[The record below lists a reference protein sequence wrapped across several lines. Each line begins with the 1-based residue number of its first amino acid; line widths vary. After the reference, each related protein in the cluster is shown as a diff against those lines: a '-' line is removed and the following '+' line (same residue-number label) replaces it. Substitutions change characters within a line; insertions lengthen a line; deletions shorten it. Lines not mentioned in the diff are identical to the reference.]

1 MPAIIKTAYGA
12 SASTGKANSA
22 QGELSFAASND
33 TLWIGKGSNNQVAI
47 GGSGKFT
54 TLDTNQTISGTK
66 TFTNTI
72 SGSISG
78 NAATASTWATSRN
91 ITIGNST
98 QSVNGGA
105 NVTYSL
111 AAIGAVSLSLNSAQ
125 IYVGS
130 GLNTATAVSVSGD
143 ATLSNSGALTIAN
156 NAITTAKISNSNV
169 TLPKIQNIAGLSVLC
184 NPTAST
190 DAVDVI
196 TGSAQYQV
204 LQIDSK
210 GTLELTWNTIKTG
223 SIDNNAVTVA
233 KIEDVAGRGILGR
246 NATTAGDLS
255 EISAS
260 AAGQFLQSTS
270 TGLTWSGTVDGTSST
285 IKLNGNDAALPTL
298 PINEDLEFTELY
310 YIPNDNSL
318 YGVRGNST
326 AGLGSSN
333 LVLLTGG
340 TDIVM
345 YSDAAPEAEDT
356 YLILSATKKMSL
368 TRVRYLLGAGT
379 CTDAKLKRKSGANTN
394 DIVTFSVSTTE
405 ATTTSLDST
414 YKEIGVG
421 DKLIFN
427 PGTLSSGTTPEDL
440 VIQIEYVA
448 GSEGSN

>member
-78 NAATASTWATSRN
+78 NAATASTWATARN

-111 AAIGAVSLSLNSAQ
+111 ASIGAVSLSLTSGQ

-156 NAITTAKISNSNV
+156 NAITTAKILNSNV
-169 TLPKIQNIAGLSVLC
+169 TLGKIQNVSALSVLG
-184 NPTAST
+184 NG
-190 DAVDVI
+190 DATSGAVGAI
-196 TGSAQYQV
+196 AGTAQYQV

-210 GTLELTWNTIKTG
+210 GTLQLAWNTIKTG
-223 SIDNNAVTVA
+223 SIDDNAVTVA
-233 KIEDVAGRGILGR
+233 KIEEVAGRGILGR

-255 EISAS
+255 EITAS
-260 AAGQFLQSTS
+260 ADGQFLQSTS
-270 TGLTWSGTVDGTSST
+270 TGLEWNSTVDGTVSV
-285 IKLNGNDAALPTL
+285 IELNGDSGALAGPPTSQGL
-298 PINEDLEFTELY
+298 QFTELY
-310 YIPNDNSL
+310 YVPTTNRL
-318 YGVRGNST
+318 FGVKGNST
-326 AGLGSSN
+326 SGLGNSDT
-333 LVLLTGG
+333 VLLAGG
-340 TDIVM
+340 TDILM

-356 YLILSATKKMSL
+356 YLILSATKKMTL

-379 CTDAKLKRKSGANTN
+379 CTDAKLKRTSSGTTN

-405 ATTTSLDST
+405 GTTTSLNST

-421 DKLIFN
+421 DKLLFN
-427 PGTLSSGTTPEDL
+427 PGTLSTGTTPEDL
-440 VIQIEYVA
+440 TIQIEYVA